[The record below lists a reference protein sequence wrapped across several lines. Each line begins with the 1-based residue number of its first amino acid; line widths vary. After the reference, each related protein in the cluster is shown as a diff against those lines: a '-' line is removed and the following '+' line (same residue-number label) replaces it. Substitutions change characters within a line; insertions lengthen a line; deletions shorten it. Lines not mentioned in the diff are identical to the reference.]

1 MAEPPSIFY
10 FMKFD
15 FEQYVRLDTLP
26 HIWCS
31 GCGNGIVT
39 QGILRAIHS
48 LGLQQDNVVVISGIG
63 CCSRAVG
70 YIDFNTLHTAHGR
83 AIPFATGIKIAR
95 PDLTVIVFGGD
106 GDITAIGGNHFI
118 HGARRNIDITVIIFN
133 NFNYGMT
140 SGQYS
145 PLTPSESIT
154 ATSPYGNVERS
165 FDACELGRVS
175 GATYVARSTAFH
187 VRQLPGLVA
196 KGIENKGFSLIE
208 VITQCP
214 TYYGRMNRMSSP
226 VEMLKWQR
234 DNAINLKQASLLSE
248 EEKKG
253 KFVVGELY
261 NRPEEEY
268 IQKHDRM
275 VKNIQKKEDRHSL

>member
-1 MAEPPSIFY
+1 
-10 FMKFD
+10 MKFD

-70 YIDFNTLHTAHGR
+70 YVDFNTLHTAHGR

-234 DNAINLKQASLLSE
+234 DNAINVKQASLLSE

-275 VKNIQKKEDRHSL
+275 VKDIQKKEDRHSL

>member
-1 MAEPPSIFY
+1 
-10 FMKFD
+10 MKFD

>member
-1 MAEPPSIFY
+1 
-10 FMKFD
+10 MKFD

-31 GCGNGIVT
+31 GCGHGTVT
-39 QGILRAIHS
+39 QGILRAIHT
-48 LGLQQDNVVVISGIG
+48 LGLQKDNVVIVSGIG

-118 HGARRNIDITVIIFN
+118 HGARRNIDITVIVFN

-165 FDACELGRVS
+165 FDVCELGRVS

-275 VKNIQKKEDRHSL
+275 VKDIQKKEDHHSL